1 MKIFVS
7 NLRFCAVAAYFCKR
21 NSTLRC
27 FASYVIPLR
36 FPFHSKC
43 TFLICYFATSTPT
56 FAALLF
62 LRSQFRVI
70 SFSIEI
76 INRAIYEIIEFN
88 CISMQYFIT
97 KTLLFLLNVHLFSI
111 SLGQHFTS
119 NLFVFKIPQ
128 FFYSIVYVS
137 GIRSLSF
144 HCSSQFDA
152 IFTTRTNYHKPHFKI
167 LLFLFLISY
176 IFLK

>member
-1 MKIFVS
+1 MKIFIS

-27 FASYVIPLR
+27 FASYVIPLS
-36 FPFHSKC
+36 FLFHSKC
-43 TFLICYFATSTPT
+43 TFPICYVATSTPT

-88 CISMQYFIT
+88 CINMQNFIT
-97 KTLLFLLNVHLFSI
+97 KTLL
-111 SLGQHFTS
+111 
-119 NLFVFKIPQ
+119 
-128 FFYSIVYVS
+128 YSVE
-137 GIRSLSF
+137 
-144 HCSSQFDA
+144 CSSDFN
-152 IFTTRTNYHKPHFKI
+152 FTWTAFHFELI
-167 LLFLFLISY
+167 CIQNSSVFLFDCLCVGDSEPFFSLFIS
-176 IFLK
+176 I